1 MKIYCVKES
10 CWFKECICAM
20 FSSSEEANEFLNK
33 LKNTSWFT
41 HYNITPVE
49 VKILKCESLTGIRK
63 DLL

>member
-10 CWFKECICAM
+10 CWFKESICAM
-20 FSSSEEANEFLNK
+20 FSSFEEANEFLNK
-33 LKNTSWFT
+33 LKNTSWFK

-49 VKILKCESLTGIRK
+49 VKILKCESFTGIRK